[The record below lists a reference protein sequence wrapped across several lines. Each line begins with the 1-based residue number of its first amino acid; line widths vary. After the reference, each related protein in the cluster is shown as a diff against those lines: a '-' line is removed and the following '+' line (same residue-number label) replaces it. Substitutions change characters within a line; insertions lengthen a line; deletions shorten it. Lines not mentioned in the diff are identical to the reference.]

1 MEKAL
6 NYHDR
11 LWQFSNLKINY
22 VSVFTLPS
30 HHCSKVLVSHVSC
43 LPPLQNVMA
52 SDRHCFECYG

>member
-1 MEKAL
+1 MIDFA
-6 NYHDR
+6 
-11 LWQFSNLKINY
+11 NY

-30 HHCSKVLVSHVSC
+30 HHCSKALSHVSG